1 MTNVFAG
8 KTAVV
13 TGASFGIGRAIA
25 LTLARKGAAVV
36 CQARRQKLLDGIEK
50 EIIGFGGKAL
60 AVRGDA
66 GKRDDV
72 DALLE
77 RALAWDQ
84 GGRRV
89 DIVVVNAG
97 RGLAGGLLGSDET
110 QWQELYQTN
119 VLGAAYLMRMA
130 GRHMVE
136 RGHGDIVVLSS
147 VAGRN
152 ISPYSGFYGSSKF
165 AVRAMAE
172 ALRQEICSKG
182 VRVSTVLPGV
192 VVSGF
197 QEVAGYTE
205 DNFGKTVAKY
215 GKVLEPQEI
224 ADSVA
229 WVLSQPPHVN
239 ISEIM
244 IRPTGQNMP

>member
-1 MTNVFAG
+1 MVKVLAG

-13 TGASFGIGRAIA
+13 TGASSGIGRAIA
-25 LTLARKGAAVV
+25 LTLVREGAAVV
-36 CQARRQKLLDGIEK
+36 CQARRKKLLDAVAS
-50 EIIGFGGKAL
+50 EIADLGGKVL
-60 AVRGDA
+60 AVTGDA
-66 GKRDDV
+66 GKRGDV
-72 DALLE
+72 DLLVE
-77 RALAWDQ
+77 RALAWDE
-84 GGRRV
+84 GGGTI

-97 RGLAGGLLGSDET
+97 RGLAGGLLSSDEE
-110 QWQELYQTN
+110 QWHELYQTN
-119 VLGAAYLMRMA
+119 VLGAAYLMRRA
-130 GRHMVE
+130 GQYMVT
-136 RGHGDIVVLSS
+136 RGQGDIVVLSS

-172 ALRQEICSKG
+172 ALRQEVCAKG
-182 VRVSTVLPGV
+182 VRVSTVFPGI

-215 GKVLEPQEI
+215 GKVLEPQAVADGI
-224 ADSVA
+224 A
-229 WVLSQPPHVN
+229 WLLSQPPHVN
-239 ISEIM
+239 VSEIM